1 MRLVITLILA
11 ILLVTQSCA
20 GSARAIW
27 STYQGN
33 ASHTGA
39 LPMTVNPEKF
49 RVLWTKKLA
58 ENTQEPDWSETFDA
72 AVTDKMIYV
81 STHNTMTR
89 VSTISAVQ
97 AATGDIAWQIPLDYS
112 EGITAPAYA
121 NNKLFIAQGGVIQPN
136 LRAYD
141 AESGKLLFLIPISGM
156 MDYGT
161 PMADDNH
168 VYVQSG
174 LFHNVNIATGRA
186 NKVFDG
192 GLVNTPVIH
201 NNLLYT
207 FNDNMQLLV
216 EDVTSGATIDTI
228 AAPEM
233 RGISMEI
240 VSPVLDEK
248 NKVLF
253 YCNRWFDYQ
262 LYAYNL
268 QNRKTKWIAAEKFS
282 GQPVLVDNYI
292 YITQPD
298 DALAAVDA
306 DSGKIQWKWK
316 PVIPEEINHFPI
328 PVAAAN
334 IIFVPGKRNTYAVS
348 IATHQTVW
356 QIPKSGRLVLGDN
369 QLFIIGRDSTV
380 TAIGLN

>member
-1 MRLVITLILA
+1 MRLVISLILVS
-11 ILLVTQSCA
+11 LFVTQSSA
-20 GSARAIW
+20 GSARALW

-33 ASHTGA
+33 AAHTGV

-49 RVLWTKKLA
+49 HVLWTKNLA
-58 ENTQEPDWSETFDA
+58 EKTQEHDWSVTFDA

-81 STHNTMTR
+81 STHNTMTS
-89 VSTISAVQ
+89 VSTLSAVQ
-97 AATGDIAWQIPLDYS
+97 VSTGDIAWQIPLDYS
-112 EGITAPAYA
+112 QGITAPAYA
-121 NNKLFIAQGGVIQPN
+121 NNKIFIAQGGVNQPN

-161 PMADDNH
+161 PVADDSH

-174 LFHNVNIATGRA
+174 SFHNINIATGRA

-192 GLVNTPVIH
+192 GLVNTPVIN

-207 FNDNMQLLV
+207 FNDNRQLLI
-216 EDVTSGATIDTI
+216 EDVTTGKTIDTI

-253 YCNRWFDYQ
+253 YCNRWFDDQ
-262 LYAYNL
+262 LYAYDLPNS
-268 QNRKTKWIAAEKFS
+268 KTKWMAAEKFN
-282 GQPVLVDNYI
+282 GQPVLVDNTI

-328 PVAAAN
+328 PVATSN
-334 IIFVPGKRNTYAVS
+334 VIFVPGKRNTYAVS

-356 QIPKSGRLVLGDN
+356 QIPKSGRLVLGDKL
-369 QLFIIGRDSTV
+369 LFIIGRDSTV